1 MFRYPSA
8 LVVAVC
14 LTAVPTQAADGEGKG
29 PAKKGYFGIQIRKQ
43 ESGSLV
49 ITGIL
54 DGGPASKAGLRPGDT
69 LLKVGGL
76 KTTDLPTTVRFITG
90 LTPGEKV
97 KVRVLRDG
105 QEKEIEVTVG
115 GA

>member
-1 MFRYPSA
+1 MFRYLSA
-8 LVVAVC
+8 LVVAGG
-14 LTAVPTQAADGEGKG
+14 LTAVPPQAAAGEE
-29 PAKKGYFGIQIRKQ
+29 PAKKGFFGIQIRKQ

-49 ITGIL
+49 ITGIV

-76 KTTDLPTTVRFITG
+76 KADDLATTVRFIAS
-90 LTPGEKV
+90 LKPGEKV
-97 KVRVLRDG
+97 KVRVLRAD

-115 GA
+115 AT